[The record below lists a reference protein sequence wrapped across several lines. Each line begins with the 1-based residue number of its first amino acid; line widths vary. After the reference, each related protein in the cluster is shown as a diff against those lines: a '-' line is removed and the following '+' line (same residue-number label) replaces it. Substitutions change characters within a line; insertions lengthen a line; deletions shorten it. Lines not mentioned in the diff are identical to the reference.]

1 MNTYYCFSEQSQE
14 KKKEKSANDVVEDAI
29 HLAPRLPLSKNR
41 G

>member
-1 MNTYYCFSEQSQE
+1 MNTYYCISEQSQ